1 MSQYIKPSLV
11 LLLTTL
17 FAACKPEPPPDIVF
31 TGGEVK
37 KLAPEAV
44 SKTNALPVY
53 MHYMP
58 WFDAPMDGQGSWGI
72 HWTMASANPE
82 NVDANGRREIASHYY
97 PLIGPYDSQD
107 PDVVDYHLLLMKY
120 AGIDGVLINWYGE
133 AGTNGDI
140 DLLLENSN
148 AIVDRTDETGMEF
161 GVVLEDRFAGEIGH
175 TRSNVQY
182 LNTHYYT
189 NPQYIHFDGRPLT
202 LLFGPITWNSAS
214 DWTSILVASTA
225 DELLMPL
232 WYRTGSTGADNTAGE
247 YAWVYQNYLDGLRS
261 FYQQS
266 STEAIVGG
274 GAYPGFKDYYQQGGW
289 DTEIGWEL
297 PVSASTMEATLDL
310 AATHQSKLDFLQL
323 ITWND
328 FGEGTMIEPTVE
340 FEFAFL
346 EEIQT
351 YTGVSYTLAEL
362 QLVYEW
368 YTKKTDPDLAED
380 EDAQKKLEQ
389 AYYYLVALRVAD
401 ARTLLDEVE

>member
-1 MSQYIKPSLV
+1 M
-11 LLLTTL
+11 
-17 FAACKPEPPPDIVF
+17 
-31 TGGEVK
+31 
-37 KLAPEAV
+37 
-44 SKTNALPVY
+44 
-53 MHYMP
+53 
-58 WFDAPMDGQGSWGI
+58 
-72 HWTMASANPE
+72 
-82 NVDANGRREIASHYY
+82 
-97 PLIGPYDSQD
+97 
-107 PDVVDYHLLLMKY
+107 
-120 AGIDGVLINWYGE
+120 
-133 AGTNGDI
+133 
-140 DLLLENSN
+140 
-148 AIVDRTDETGMEF
+148 
-161 GVVLEDRFAGEIGH
+161 
-175 TRSNVQY
+175 
-182 LNTHYYT
+182 
-189 NPQYIHFDGRPLT
+189 
-202 LLFGPITWNSAS
+202 
-214 DWTSILVASTA
+214 
-225 DELLMPL
+225 
-232 WYRTGSTGADNTAGE
+232 
-247 YAWVYQNYLDGLRS
+247 
-261 FYQQS
+261 
-266 STEAIVGG
+266 VGG

-328 FGEGTMIEPTVE
+328 FGEGTMIEPTEE